1 MRMCATLAPGP
12 GGVVVLERLR
22 VGHLRVLVEAG
33 VRGVRL
39 PGPVRGLVVQHE
51 AEGALG
57 VAPLE
62 PVQGEVGDQVGGV
75 AGVGRRTASPRGS
88 RHLEELRVVVGP
100 LSGEHPPEV
109 EALGMVLRLVP
120 QVPLPTRAVW

>member
-1 MRMCATLAPGP
+1 M
-12 GGVVVLERLR
+12 
-22 VGHLRVLVEAG
+22 
-33 VRGVRL
+33 
-39 PGPVRGLVVQHE
+39 VQHE

-75 AGVGRRTASPRGS
+75 AGVGRRVTSPGGLW
-88 RHLEELRVVVGP
+88 HLEELRVVVGP
-100 LSGEHPPEV
+100 LAGEHPPEV